1 MTTSPAEPIP
11 ISNPASRRAD
21 ELFDQTQLSLWQR
34 TDRLFAGLMVFQ
46 WLACIGAAL
55 WITPRTWI
63 GTTSQV
69 HVHVWASI
77 FIGGVITALPV
88 VLALTQ
94 PGKALTR
101 HVIAV
106 GQMLTSALLIH
117 LTGGR
122 IE

>member
-1 MTTSPAEPIP
+1 GPDPRRFVIGNEHSGIWLSTFPLLHQSIDPFHMTTSPAEPIP

-69 HVHVWASI
+69 HV
-77 FIGGVITALPV
+77 
-88 VLALTQ
+88 
-94 PGKALTR
+94 
-101 HVIAV
+101 
-106 GQMLTSALLIH
+106 
-117 LTGGR
+117 
-122 IE
+122 